1 MSIVN
6 IASTTGRRLTHLYRL
21 WVCLNLRYFRRDYK
35 RCLIVLLGV
44 GLGAALFTGVRLAAN
59 VSMESFSTGMDRFAG
74 TADAVVTADAGPV
87 ADGLVGELL
96 KRPEVAA
103 ATPVLSV
110 IVQVEGHDEAVRIIG
125 IAPLLDRDF
134 RDFPK
139 VRESAKD
146 QDEERLWQRLIAE
159 PYSLV
164 LSRRAAMR
172 FGAAAEDTLTVVH
185 VSGRTNCIVAAVL
198 QDEGLVLVDGGMVA
212 VADIATVQ
220 ELAARQGL
228 LDRIDLRFSPDVSK
242 TEAFA
247 AVSAALPNGVRLA
260 NPGDAAE
267 SGRALILA
275 YELNLTVLSFVSL
288 FGGMFLVYGM
298 VALNGATRRFD
309 TAVLRSMGASRGT
322 IFILF
327 LAEGGLL
334 GLLGWLVAVP
344 LAIGL
349 TGRLT
354 ELVSGTIDSL
364 FVRLTVPSITLDP
377 LELAG
382 SLVVTVGVALL
393 AAVQPAREAMR
404 VPPKEALH
412 MTEERASAR
421 TPALQA
427 AVIGGLLVLLC
438 RPVSLLPTIAGF
450 PLPGY
455 IGIFMLFC
463 GFSLTAPLLLR
474 LSGIFIAPWVAHAG
488 GVPALLAGRTL
499 RDAGIRTAVS
509 VGALITASALFVAL
523 VIMIYS
529 FRQTF
534 TVWVDE
540 TVTGDLFLRPI
551 NAEYNDYRDP
561 MPPEFVERFRRHF
574 PEADL
579 LAYQRFH
586 ITVDDVPMQLET
598 IDTDMF
604 LEHSRFMFMKGDPET
619 ALAAMREGR
628 GVIASET
635 YANKSGLDI
644 GDTFTAMVRGV
655 PVSLPVQAIIRSYR
669 TQGGVVYLS
678 LPWFKAISNL
688 NEVHGIRVFFPGPNG
703 TRQEQAEAARSWIL
717 LETSY
722 GDRLEV
728 TVGNTLR
735 SEIVRIFD
743 NTFAVTTV
751 LLVIALI
758 VAGLGIAATLAV
770 MVLERRREISTLA
783 AVGASKGQITEMIFW
798 ESLFLAAVGLVA
810 GISCGFVLAEML
822 IYVINK
828 QSYGWTFV
836 YSVPWWRVL
845 SAVPLV
851 VIAAPAAALPA
862 VRLALRTNPAEVL
875 RGR

>member
-1 MSIVN
+1 MSILRS
-6 IASTTGRRLTHLYRL
+6 IPYMGRRLSNLYRL
-21 WVCLNLRYFRRDYK
+21 WVCINLRYFKRDYK
-35 RCLIVLLGV
+35 RCLIVLLGIV
-44 GLGAALFTGVRLAAN
+44 LGAALFTGVRLATEA
-59 VSMESFSTGMDRFAG
+59 SRESFSTGMDSFAG
-74 TADAVVTADAGPV
+74 TADAVVTATAGPV
-87 ADGLVGELL
+87 DDRLVAALL
-96 KRPEVAA
+96 KLPEVAA

-110 IVQVEGHDEAVRIIG
+110 VVKVEGHDEALRIIG

-139 VRESAKD
+139 LRESPQD
-146 QDEERLWQRLIAE
+146 QDEEQLWKRLITE
-159 PYSLV
+159 PYSLA
-164 LSRRAAMR
+164 LSRRAGKS
-172 FGAAAEDTLTVVH
+172 FGATAEDTLTLVH

-198 QDEGLVLVDGGMVA
+198 QAEGLALVDGGMVA

-220 ELAARQGL
+220 ELAGRQGL
-228 LDRIDLRFSPDVSK
+228 LDRIDLRFSENVSRD
-242 TEAFA
+242 ESVA
-247 AVSAALPNGVRLA
+247 AIAKVLPEGVRLA

-267 SGRALILA
+267 SGRAMILA

-309 TAVLRSMGASRGT
+309 TAVLRSLGASRRT
-322 IFILF
+322 IFMLF

-334 GLLGWLVAVP
+334 GLLGWIIAVP
-344 LAIGL
+344 LAMGL

-364 FVRLTVPSITLDP
+364 FVRLAVPSVTLNP
-377 LELAG
+377 LELGA
-382 SLVVTVGVALL
+382 SLAVTMSVALL
-393 AAVQPAREAMR
+393 AAAQPAREAMR
-404 VPPKEALH
+404 VSAKEALY
-412 MTEERASAR
+412 MTEERATTR

-438 RPVSLLPTIAGF
+438 RPLSLLPTIAGF

-455 IGIFMLFC
+455 LGIFMLFC

-474 LSGIFIAPWVAHAG
+474 FSGSYIAPWISRVG
-488 GVPALLAGRTL
+488 GIPALLAGRTL

-509 VGALITASALFVAL
+509 VGALITTSALFVAL
-523 VIMIYS
+523 VIMTHS

-540 TVTGDLFLRPI
+540 TVTGDLFLQPI
-551 NAEYNDYRDP
+551 NADYNKYRDP
-561 MPPEFVERFRRHF
+561 MPSEFVERFQRRF
-574 PEADL
+574 PEADML
-579 LAYQRFH
+579 PYQRYYINFG
-586 ITVDDVPMQLET
+586 DVSLQLET
-598 IDTDMF
+598 FDTDMF
-604 LEHSRFMFMKGDPET
+604 LKHSRFLFMKGDPET

-635 YANKSGLDI
+635 FANKTGLDV
-644 GDTFTAMVRGV
+644 GDTFTVMVRGV
-655 PVSLPVQAIIRSYR
+655 TVSLPIQAVVRSYR
-669 TQGGVVYLS
+669 TRGSVVYLS
-678 LPWFKAISNL
+678 QPYFKTLSGI
-688 NEVHGIRVFFPGPNG
+688 NEIGGIRVFFPEPN
-703 TRQEQAEAARSWIL
+703 RVKQAEAARSWVF
-717 LETSY
+717 LETQY
-722 GDRLEV
+722 GDRLQV
-728 TVGNTLR
+728 TVGDTLR
-735 SEIVRIFD
+735 SEIIRIFD
-743 NTFAVTTV
+743 DTFSVTTV

-770 MVLERRREISTLA
+770 LVLERRREISVLA
-783 AVGASKGQITEMIFW
+783 AVGASNGQITGMIIW

-810 GISCGFVLAEML
+810 GITCGFVLAEML
-822 IYVINK
+822 IFVINK

-845 SAVPLV
+845 SVVPLV

-862 VRLALRTNPAEVL
+862 VRLALRTNLSESL

>member
-1 MSIVN
+1 MNLISIIN
-6 IASTTGRRLTHLYRL
+6 TSGRRLSSLYRL
-21 WVCLNLRYFRRDYK
+21 WVCLNLRYFKRDYK

-59 VSMESFSTGMDRFAG
+59 ASMESFSTGMDRFAG

-87 ADGLVGELL
+87 DDELVAVLL
-96 KRPEVAA
+96 KLPEVAA

-110 IVQVEGHDEAVRIIG
+110 VVRVEGHDEALRIIG

-134 RDFPK
+134 RDFPT
-139 VRESAKD
+139 VRKSSQD
-146 QDEERLWQRLIAE
+146 QDDEQLWQRLMSE
-159 PYSLV
+159 PYSLA
-164 LSRRAAMR
+164 LSQRAADR
-172 FGAAAEDTLTVVH
+172 FGMAAEDTITVEH
-185 VSGRTNCIVAAVL
+185 VSGRTKCIVAAIL
-198 QDEGLVLVDGGMVA
+198 QAEGLALVDGGMVA
-212 VADIATVQ
+212 VADIATAQ
-220 ELAARQGL
+220 ELAGRQGL
-228 LDRIDLRFSPDVSK
+228 LDRIDLRFSPDISK
-242 TEAFA
+242 IEAVA
-247 AVSAALPNGVRLA
+247 AVSAVLPKGVHLA
-260 NPGDAAE
+260 NPDDAAD
-267 SGRALILA
+267 SGRAMILA

-322 IFILF
+322 IFMLF

-334 GLLGWLVAVP
+334 GLVGWVVAVP

-349 TGRLT
+349 TDRLT

-364 FVRLTVPSITLDP
+364 FVRLTAPSTTMAP

-382 SLVVTVGVALL
+382 SLMVTVSVALL
-393 AAVQPAREAMR
+393 AAAQPAREAMR

-412 MTEERASAR
+412 LTEERTSR
-421 TPALQA
+421 HTPAVQA

-450 PLPGY
+450 PLSGY

-474 LSGIFIAPWVAHAG
+474 LSGTYIAPWMARLG

-534 TVWVDE
+534 TVWVDQ
-540 TVTGDLFLRPI
+540 TITGDLFLRPI
-551 NAEYNDYRDP
+551 NADYNDYRDP
-561 MPPEFVERFRRHF
+561 LPADFIERFRHRF
-574 PEADL
+574 PEADML
-579 LAYQRFH
+579 FYQRFH
-586 ITVDDVPMQLET
+586 LNIGNVSMQLET
-598 IDTDMF
+598 MDMDMF
-604 LEHSRFMFMKGDPET
+604 LAHSRFLFMKGDPET
-619 ALAAMREGR
+619 ALAALREGR
-628 GVIASET
+628 GVIASESF
-635 YANKSGLDI
+635 ANKTGLGI
-644 GDTFTAMVRGV
+644 GDTFTATVRGV
-655 PVSLPVQAIIRSYR
+655 TVSLPVQAIIRSYR
-669 TQGGVVYLS
+669 TRGGVVYMS
-678 LPWFKAISNL
+678 LPYFKSLSGI
-688 NEVHGIRVFFPGPNG
+688 NEVGGARVFFPEPN
-703 TRQEQAEAARSWIL
+703 RVKQAEAARSWVL
-717 LETSY
+717 LETPF
-722 GDRLEV
+722 GDRLQV
-728 TVGNTLR
+728 TVGDSLR
-735 SEIVRIFD
+735 REIVRIFD

-770 MVLERRREISTLA
+770 MVLERRREISTLTA
-783 AVGASKGQITEMIFW
+783 IGASNGQITGMIFW
-798 ESLFLAAVGLVA
+798 ESMFLAAVGLVI
-810 GISCGFVLAEML
+810 GITCGFVLAEML

-828 QSYGWTFV
+828 QSYGWTFA
-836 YSVPWWRVL
+836 YTVPWLRVL

-851 VIAAPAAALPA
+851 AIAAPAAALPA